1 MPYTYPNRQNLLNRS
16 SFYDIDN
23 ANIGSLIV
31 NDELISKGDTH
42 LNIIKPVNTNIIIDS
57 DLDISGNIQCD
68 NLEASGN
75 IQCLNIDVSGT
86 LSTNNLLIYNDID
99 ISGDLTVEGKTYLN
113 QDLAV
118 LGNSKL
124 NNVDIS
130 GYLAVLGNS
139 GFNNVDIS
147 GYLSVLGNS
156 EFNNVDISNNL
167 IVHNDISIYAD
178 LDVSGQI
185 HTPYLYTQTLNMTGG
200 SLAILPNTTLAQDI
214 SANNLYIANQE
225 IINKSIIQDL
235 SANIS
240 HFNNSIIQDLSAN
253 NVRISGN
260 ANFYN
265 VLCHDIS
272 ANEIDAIG
280 DIVSSG
286 TVVGNAFYT
295 ANNVQALGNINGG
308 NLYSSGYIIGSYLD
322 ISGISKFHNNV
333 DISGILN
340 VKNTLKCI
348 DISANNILLNDVSGV
363 IGNFTTL
370 NAGTIN
376 ATTFNLGADIDISGK
391 LEISNSISGLTLP
404 TTTIEMIKNSNI
416 NIFGQNVSSS
426 PAYGWNIGMADKLYF
441 AKYDAGG
448 FRDYLTIDAS
458 GKIGINNTAPSKLL
472 QIDCS
477 GYNDEFM
484 VRRYANT
491 PGSYNA
497 IYTES
502 TAGTTTILNIVGGG
516 SVSGQPRLSMATFY
530 GRAYPSLTIAGIN
543 DGGGSSHMVFY
554 TAPIGLSTNVS
565 ERLRITNAGLV
576 GINQSSPTEL
586 LHLYNGNL
594 RLENST
600 AQYNESQTDH
610 ALIIDYNR
618 ANSGTR
624 YGGML
629 IRKNTSER
637 YAGVVWDDLNAMTI
651 NRYNPYYSK
660 YFNNT
665 CAHIS
670 GRYEHN
676 GSLWG
681 LGYSRFTNNPA
692 NYNNPGS
699 LFRSFYQWDS
709 PTTYTTIITNSS
721 SPSLLKYYVCQW
733 SGFIDNTSFTFDYEL
748 RYNDINTGIET
759 VICYTSQQY
768 GQKGCSMSGICPLKN
783 GDEVRLYVRVLAV
796 SPQGGYGYFNMTISE
811 IY

>member
-1 MPYTYPNRQNLLNRS
+1 MPFTFPSRQNLLNRNE
-16 SFYDIDN
+16 FHNIEN
-23 ANIGSLIV
+23 ANIGALFV
-31 NDELISKGDTH
+31 NNELISQGDTH
-42 LNIIKPVNTNIIIDS
+42 LNVIKPVNTNIIIDS

-86 LSTNNLLIYNDID
+86 LSTNNLLIYNNID

-113 QDLAV
+113 QDL
-118 LGNSKL
+118 S
-124 NNVDIS
+124 
-130 GYLAVLGNS
+130 VLGNS
-139 GFNNVDIS
+139 G
-147 GYLSVLGNS
+147 
-156 EFNNVDISNNL
+156 FNNVDISNNL
-167 IVHNDISIYAD
+167 IVHNDISVYAD

-225 IINKSIIQDL
+225 IINKSIISDL

-272 ANEIDAIG
+272 ANEIDATG

-308 NLYSSGYIIGSYLD
+308 NLYSSGYIIGSSLD

-348 DISANNILLNDVSGV
+348 DISANNVLLNDVSG
-363 IGNFTTL
+363 GFANFTTL

-391 LEISNSISGLTLP
+391 IEISNSISGLTLP
-404 TTTIEMIKNSNI
+404 STTIEMIKNSNI
-416 NIFGQNVSSS
+416 NIYGQNVSSS
-426 PAYGWNIGMADKLYF
+426 PAYGWNIGMGDKLYI
-441 AKYDAGG
+441 AKYDGSYH
-448 FRDYLTIDAS
+448 DYLTFDAS
-458 GKIGINNTAPSKLL
+458 GKIGINNTTPTKRL

-477 GYNDEFM
+477 GSYDEFEI
-484 VRRYANT
+484 RRYAGT

-497 IYTES
+497 IYTE
-502 TAGTTTILNIVGGG
+502 TMAGTTSILNIVGGG

-565 ERLRITNAGLV
+565 ERLRITNAGLI

-610 ALIIDYNR
+610 GLIIDYNR

-629 IRKNTSER
+629 IRRNTSER
-637 YAGVVWDDLNAMTI
+637 YAGVVWDDLSAFTI

-676 GSLWG
+676 GGLWG

-692 NYNNPGS
+692 NYNNYS

-721 SPSLLKYYVCQW
+721 SPSLVKYYVCQW

-748 RYNDINTGIET
+748 RYNDITTGIET
-759 VICYTSQQY
+759 VICYTSQQF
-768 GQKGCSMSGICPLKN
+768 GQKGCSMQGICPLKN
-783 GDEVRLYVRVLAV
+783 GDELRLYVRVIAV
-796 SPQGGYGYFNMTISE
+796 APQGGYGYFNMTISE

>member
-23 ANIGSLIV
+23 ANIGALIV

-86 LSTNNLLIYNDID
+86 LSTNNLIIYNDID

-156 EFNNVDISNNL
+156 NFNNVDISNNL

-200 SLAILPNTTLAQDI
+200 SLAILPNTTLAQDV

-272 ANEIDAIG
+272 ANEIDTIG

-308 NLYSSGYIIGSYLD
+308 NLYSSGYIIGSSLD

-348 DISANNILLNDVSGV
+348 DISANNILLNDVSGG
-363 IGNFTTL
+363 IANFTTL

-376 ATTFNLGADIDISGK
+376 ATTFNLGANIDISGK

-416 NIFGQNVSSS
+416 NIYGQNTTFN
-426 PAYGWNIGMADKLYF
+426 YGYNIGFGDKLYI
-441 AKYDAGG
+441 AKFDGAFKDA
-448 FRDYLTIDAS
+448 LVIDSSLNVGVGTVNPIA
-458 GKIGINNTAPSKLL
+458 TLHL
-472 QIDCS
+472 ECS
-477 GYNDEFM
+477 GNNELLI
-484 VRRYANT
+484 RRYSGTIGVYNKIISQLTAGANT
-491 PGSYNA
+491 RL
-497 IYTES
+497 
-502 TAGTTTILNIVGGG
+502 ILIGGG
-516 SVSGQPRLSMATFY
+516 SVFGSASIGFQSYDTRAT
-530 GRAYPSLTIAGIN
+530 PSAEIIAIN
-543 DGGGSSHMVFY
+543 DTLFGSHIAFN
-554 TAPIGLSTNVS
+554 TAVGAGSAT
-565 ERLRITNAGLV
+565 EKLRINNNGRIGIGTTNP
-576 GINQSSPTEL
+576 SEL
-586 LHLYNGNL
+586 LHCVSGNARFEYNNTI
-594 RLENST
+594 SC
-600 AQYNESQTDH
+600 ESEQNN
-610 ALIIDYNR
+610 LIIQDYNR
-618 ANSGTR
+618 NPSAGTKYGGTLIRENSG
-624 YGGML
+624 
-629 IRKNTSER
+629 ER
-637 YAGVVWDDLNAMTI
+637 FASVFWNDIGAHTI
-651 NRYNPYYSK
+651 NRFNGYKSK
-660 YFNNT
+660 YYGMSCF
-665 CAHIS
+665 CAKF
-670 GRYEHN
+670 RLEHN
-676 GSLWG
+676 SGAWPIRPFLD
-681 LGYSRFTNNPA
+681 RFTNNGA
-692 NYNNPGS
+692 NIYYYYLGRDFVNWATPTPTGIIIYTSTIPKFYYINVALFVDNTAFDFDFS
-699 LFRSFYQWDS
+699 LRVNRF
-709 PTTYTTIITNSS
+709 TTGVETELCYTTQMNGQKSS
-721 SPSLLKYYVCQW
+721 SLC
-733 SGFIDNTSFTFDYEL
+733 GIAEL
-748 RYNDINTGIET
+748 YQN
-759 VICYTSQQY
+759 
-768 GQKGCSMSGICPLKN
+768 
-783 GDEVRLYVRVLAV
+783 DEVRIYFDVNAV
-796 SPQGGYGYFNMTISE
+796 VPQPGFCYGTISIHE
-811 IY
+811 LY